1 MLELFAFL
9 CGVVCAALLVW
20 GLMRG
25 RVARATAQGELA
37 VAADVA
43 RLRERVASRDRELND
58 YRETRLPDLEKQATA
73 RETALSALRE
83 EASDLRNRA
92 TELQVA
98 MEKEREAGVERL
110 KLMEE
115 SQKRLGE
122 SFKALSGDA
131 LQRNNRAFLTLAQ
144 TTFEKLHQTASGDLS
159 QRQQAIEQLVKPVGE
174 TLTRFDTRVQELEKQ
189 RVGAYAGLQ
198 EQVRSLIETQQ
209 RLQTETG
216 NLVKALGTPRVR
228 GRWGEIQ
235 LKRVVELA
243 GMLDHCDFEEQQ
255 SVNTEDGRLRPDLVV
270 RLPGGRNIV
279 VDAKAPLAAYLEA
292 LEAESDEAREACLDR
307 HARHVRDHAQQ
318 LSRKS
323 YWDQFQPTPE
333 FVILFLPGEQFFGA
347 AVERDHSLI
356 EYGVEQKV
364 ILATPTTL
372 ITLLKAVSYGWRQEA
387 MADNARAVAE
397 LGQELYSRLGVMAS
411 HFSDV
416 GNRLGRAVESYNK
429 AVGSLETRV
438 LVSARKFEAL
448 EVVHSGKGI
457 VSLQG
462 VEQSPRNL
470 QSPEML
476 APEEPAPE
484 VAE

>member
-1 MLELFAFL
+1 MVAFL
-9 CGVVCAALLVW
+9 GGGLLAAVAVW

-25 RVARATAQGELA
+25 RLKQADEQARLA
-37 VAADVA
+37 VAAEVA
-43 RLRERVASRDRELND
+43 RLQERLASRDRELLE
-58 YRETRLPDLEKQATA
+58 YRETRLPELERQAVE
-73 RETALSALRE
+73 RESAFEQLRT
-83 EASDLRNRA
+83 EAADLRNRA

-98 MEKEREAGVERL
+98 MEKEREAGVERM
-110 KLMEE
+110 KLMEQ
-115 SQKRLGE
+115 SQARLGD
-122 SFKALSGDA
+122 SFKALSGEA
-131 LQRNNRAFLTLAQ
+131 LQSNNQAFLTLAKS
-144 TTFEKLHQTASGDLS
+144 TFEKLHESASGDLS
-159 QRQQAIEQLVKPVGE
+159 KRQQAIEQLVKPVGE
-174 TLTRFDTRVQELEKQ
+174 SLNRFDTRVQELEKQ

-198 EQVRSLIETQQ
+198 EQVRSLMETQQ
-209 RLQTETG
+209 RLQAETG

-243 GMLDHCDFEEQQ
+243 GMLDHCDFEEQA

-279 VDAKAPLAAYLEA
+279 VDAKAPMAAYLEA
-292 LEAESDEAREACLDR
+292 MEAETDEARESCLDR
-307 HARHVRDHAQQ
+307 HAKHVRDHAQQ

-333 FVILFLPGEQFFGA
+333 FVVLFLPGEQFFGA

-387 MADNARAVAE
+387 MADNAKAVAD

-411 HFSDV
+411 HFSEV
-416 GNRLGRAVESYNK
+416 GSRLGRAVDSYNK

-438 LVSARKFEAL
+438 LVSARKFESL
-448 EVVHSGKGI
+448 EVAHSGQEI
-457 VSLQG
+457 TPLQG
-462 VEQSPRNL
+462 IEQSPRNL

-476 APEEPAPE
+476 ANMPEE
-484 VAE
+484 